1 MTAMASLS
9 WGQLTT
15 GAPAFT
21 MPAFSPAMAPRV
33 SPSKSV
39 WSSPMRQITL
49 ASGASMTL
57 VASNRPPS
65 PTSSTTISQPTARK
79 CSKATAAMSSNS
91 VG

>member
-1 MTAMASLS
+1 MASRS
-9 WGQLTT
+9 WGQLAT
-15 GAPAFT
+15 GHPGFT
-21 MPAFSPAMAPRV
+21 MPAFSPAMAATV

-49 ASGASMTL
+49 ASDASMTL
-57 VASNRPPS
+57 VASSRPPR
-65 PTSSTTISQPTARK
+65 PTSNTTISQTTARK

>member
-1 MTAMASLS
+1 
-9 WGQLTT
+9 
-15 GAPAFT
+15 
-21 MPAFSPAMAPRV
+21 
-33 SPSKSV
+33 
-39 WSSPMRQITL
+39 MRQITL
-49 ASGASMTL
+49 ASGVSMTL